1 MDLESRGARGYPDRS
16 KERPLRSS
24 ERPQRNEKNTGVFQ
38 TTEEKEAALRRR
50 KIIEQTAPPKK
61 EKDSASGDKD
71 VDWLNQ
77 VSSNDRRSNSNSD

>member
-1 MDLESRGARGYPDRS
+1 MDLESRGARCYPDRS

-24 ERPQRNEKNTGVFQ
+24 ERPQRKEKNTGVFQ
-38 TTEEKEAALRRR
+38 TTEEKEAAMRRR
-50 KIIEQTAPPKK
+50 KVIEQTAPPK